1 MSDPFGQIL
10 LIAILTLLNGFFAA
24 AEMAMVSVNRN
35 TIETLAEKKDKR
47 AESLKKILKEPT
59 NFLSTI
65 QVGITFAGFFMSATT
80 ATTVSTEI
88 GLMLKEMGIPFGQ
101 TISGVIITI
110 LLTYISIV
118 FGELV
123 PKRIALQNADK
134 MALNFVSTIRVVQK
148 VFSPFVKIISVST
161 KMVLKITGN
170 LSEDIE
176 ERVSEEEIKTMIKVG
191 QEQGLFNEEG
201 EDMLIS
207 IFDLDDKS
215 AYEIMTPR
223 TEVYDIDYDEISNL
237 SIPEILRT
245 GYSRIPVY
253 KDTNDNIIGTLY
265 IKDIFAN
272 YAKYDFKSINPDEIL
287 KEPYFIPES
296 KKIDKL
302 LGELQAS
309 KNHIAIVI
317 DEYGGFSGIV
327 TVEDILEEIVGEID
341 DEYDYSLLPIKKV
354 GDSHY
359 IVDGSCDLDELN
371 EELNINIESENY
383 ETISGFFIEIIGFI
397 PDEEDEGCEVIW
409 KNIRLQAIDIRDKRI
424 QRLDLQIL
432 PEEERDEDD
441 DDEDREDEVRIIL
454 NDEDESD
461 DIDED
466 EDEEEDDD
474 DNNEKTK
481 GQ

>member
-10 LIAILTLLNGFFAA
+10 LIAILTVVNGFFAA

-35 TIETLAEKKDKR
+35 TIETLADKKDKR
-47 AESLKKILKEPT
+47 AETLSKILREPT

-80 ATTVSTEI
+80 ATNVSLQFGVKLEE
-88 GLMLKEMGIPFGQ
+88 LGIPFGQ
-101 TISGVIITI
+101 TLAGILITI

-134 MALNFVSTIRVVQK
+134 IALNLVSVISVIQK
-148 VFSPFVKIISVST
+148 IFSPFVKIISVST
-161 KMVLKITGN
+161 RLVLKHTGH
-170 LSEDIE
+170 LAEDIE

-207 IFDLDDKS
+207 IFEFDDRT

-223 TEVYDIDYDEISNL
+223 TEVYDIDYDEISSL
-237 SIPEILRT
+237 SIAEVLRT

-302 LGELQAS
+302 LGELQGS

-327 TVEDILEEIVGEID
+327 TIEDILEEIVGEID

-354 GDSHY
+354 GDAHY
-359 IVDGSCDLDELN
+359 IVDGGCDLDELN

-383 ETISGFFIEIIGFI
+383 ETISGFFIEMIGFI
-397 PDEEDEGCEVIW
+397 PDEENEGCEVIW
-409 KNIRLQAIDIRDKRI
+409 RNIHLKAIDIRDKRI
-424 QRLDLQIL
+424 RRLDLQII
-432 PEEERDEDD
+432 P
-441 DDEDREDEVRIIL
+441 
-454 NDEDESD
+454 
-461 DIDED
+461 
-466 EDEEEDDD
+466 EEEDDD
-474 DNNEKTK
+474 DNEEDSEEEVTIIINGSDDEDDLDDIEDEDEE
-481 GQ
+481 